1 MTKQEWSTPQKS
13 RIMSIVHTKVE
24 LGQSVRGLWK
34 EKQQSGALER
44 GEWPSRST
52 YRRWM
57 KEVEQHGIDA
67 GSRRHRKQ
75 STKIG
80 RPSLKSADQ
89 SNDMAKWTRGSML
102 TTLIVAFVNN
112 RATSACLL
120 SGDLTSS
127 PPHPSVPS
135 SFQHHIHFDHCQR
148 NDIRPG

>member
-24 LGQSVRGLWK
+24 LGQSVRRLWK

-57 KEVEQHGIDA
+57 KEVEQHGIEA

-89 SNDMAKWTRGSML
+89 L
-102 TTLIVAFVNN
+102 
-112 RATSACLL
+112 
-120 SGDLTSS
+120 
-127 PPHPSVPS
+127 
-135 SFQHHIHFDHCQR
+135 
-148 NDIRPG
+148 NDIAQVDKGRYVDNPPRRVRKQQSHIGLSFIR